1 MSAPQASFFMKTVLK
16 KYFGFQE
23 FRPLQERV
31 IQHVMAQHDCLVLMP
46 TGGGKS
52 LCYQLPALALPGI
65 TIVISPLI
73 SLMKDQVDQLQTNGV
88 AADFLNSTLQ
98 PEAIESI
105 KHQARQGRLKILY
118 IAPERLSSFEFK
130 DFLQTLNIS
139 LIAIDEAHCISE
151 WGHDFRPDYRNL
163 KNLPSDFPNIPIIAL
178 TATAT
183 EPVRADILKQLNLR
197 APKVFISSF
206 NRPNLTYRVIPKQDT
221 FRRLVDLLQQYREE
235 SVIIYC
241 FSRKATE
248 EVAQRLQA
256 NGFVAAAYHAGLTG
270 NIRQRTQEQFI
281 CDEVHIIVATIA
293 FGMGIDKPDVRLV
306 VHYDLPKSVEGYYQE
321 TGRAGRDGLPAEC
334 ALFFSYADKR
344 KHLYFIDQM
353 TNLSEREKVLQN
365 LDQVVKYGD
374 LQQCRRKFLLSYFG
388 EDYSANNCATCDVCN
403 HQAVSLQPEDTAYDA
418 TLFDQLRAVRKQLAE
433 QLDVPPYIIFGNTSL
448 QEMATYFPQRPA
460 TFLQITGVGNQK
472 LQQFGETFLATI
484 CQYAKTH
491 GLAEQTKLKPS
502 RIVKS
507 NLGCLGATYD
517 TTKQLLLQKQ
527 SLAEIAKV
535 RALSV
540 STILSHVEKLAV
552 ADPQLDLRY
561 LLPNSPRFTTIAQ
574 AFQKLDNLALNP
586 VRALLGDGYSYDE
599 LRLARIFI
607 NNISI
612 DITSQAKSNLAK
624 RVQEGARANA
634 QRDLELVED

>member
-1 MSAPQASFFMKTVLK
+1 MHNLLK
-16 KYFGFQE
+16 QYFGFQE

-73 SLMKDQVDQLQTNGV
+73 SLMKDQVDQLQANGV
-88 AADFLNSTLQ
+88 AAAFLNSTLK
-98 PEAIESI
+98 PEAIENI
-105 KHQARQGRLKILY
+105 KHEARQGRLKILY
-118 IAPERLSSFEFK
+118 IAPERLSTFEFK

-163 KNLPSDFPNIPIIAL
+163 KNLRSDFPNIPIIAL

-183 EPVRADILKQLNLR
+183 EKVRADILKQLNLR

-248 EVAQRLQA
+248 EVVQRLQV
-256 NGFVAAAYHAGLTG
+256 NGFVAVAYHAGLTG
-270 NIRQRTQEQFI
+270 DIRQRTQEQFI
-281 CDEVHIIVATIA
+281 RDEVHIIVATIA

-344 KHLYFIDQM
+344 KHLYFIDQIA
-353 TNLSEREKVLQN
+353 NPIERAKVLQN
-365 LDQVVKYGD
+365 LDQVVKYGE
-374 LQQCRRKFLLSYFG
+374 LQQCRRQFLLRYFG
-388 EDYSANNCATCDVCN
+388 EPYAVENCATCDICN
-403 HQAVSLQPEDTAYDA
+403 HQTVSLQPEDTAYDA
-418 TLFDQLRAVRKQLAE
+418 TLFDQLRAVRKELAE

-460 TFLQITGVGNQK
+460 TFLQITGVGHQK
-472 LQQFGETFLATI
+472 LNQFGEHFLTVI
-484 CQYAKTH
+484 RQYAQTH
-491 GLAEQTKLKPS
+491 RLAEQIKSIAKP
-502 RIVKS
+502 VMKS
-507 NLGCLGATYD
+507 TAIYLGSTYD
-517 TTKQLLLQKQ
+517 TTKQLLVQKR
-527 SLAEIAKV
+527 SIADIAQV
-535 RALSV
+535 RKLSPG
-540 STILSHVEKLAV
+540 TILNHIEKLAE
-552 ADPQLDLRY
+552 ADPKLDLSY
-561 LLPNSPRFTTIAQ
+561 LRPAAARFDIIMQ
-574 AFQKLDNLALNP
+574 AFQQLDSLALNP

-607 NNISI
+607 
-612 DITSQAKSNLAK
+612 K
-624 RVQEGARANA
+624 
-634 QRDLELVED
+634 